1 MEVHSHTH
9 HEGKKR
15 WKSYI
20 WEFLMLFFAVFCGFL
35 AEWKLE
41 HVIENQR
48 EREYIHSIVED
59 VNEDINQTT
68 KLIAVLKV
76 ESERLDSLI
85 VELASPKIAQNS
97 NKAFQLWS
105 STAGFPDFIHNDRTI
120 QQLKSTGALRTIR
133 IKIVSDSIMKYD
145 QMVKMI
151 YVGQDVMNSIGA
163 NQTFFHQMFDF
174 INLKNNNTNTSP
186 IPLTEKGKNSLNE
199 AYANRTFWKA
209 QIRTLIK
216 RLVIINAEG
225 KRLVKLIENEYELG
239 RK

>member
-1 MEVHSHTH
+1 MDVHSHSH
-9 HEGKKR
+9 HEGKKS

-68 KLIAVLKV
+68 KLIGFLKV
-76 ESERLDSLI
+76 ESERLDSLM
-85 VELASPKIAQNS
+85 VELASPQINQNS
-97 NKAFQLWS
+97 NKAFRLWNQ
-105 STAGFPDFIHNDRTI
+105 TLGFADFIHNDRTI

-145 QMVKMI
+145 QMVRMI
-151 YVGQDVMNSIGA
+151 YVSQDVMNNFVSD
-163 NQTFFHQMFDF
+163 QTTFYQMFDF
-174 INLKNNNTNTSP
+174 INLKNNANASP
-186 IPLTEKGKNSLNE
+186 IPLTAKGKNLLNE
-199 AYANRTFWKA
+199 AYANRLFWKRH
-209 QIRTLIK
+209 IIGLTK
-216 RLVIINAEG
+216 RLTNINEQG
-225 KRLVKLIENEYELG
+225 KRLVKLIDSEYELG
-239 RK
+239 GK